1 MLWRTSNETLPAHT
15 CVNDDVLAWLFYSI
29 MSGGELTKETNMNR
43 WFWNLRLA
51 FWAMWFYRW
60 HPKRATKFAFQDAW
74 DEFFEE
80 DFAPK
85 DAMVE
90 DMSYA

>member
-1 MLWRTSNETLPAHT
+1 
-15 CVNDDVLAWLFYSI
+15 
-29 MSGGELTKETNMNR
+29 MNR